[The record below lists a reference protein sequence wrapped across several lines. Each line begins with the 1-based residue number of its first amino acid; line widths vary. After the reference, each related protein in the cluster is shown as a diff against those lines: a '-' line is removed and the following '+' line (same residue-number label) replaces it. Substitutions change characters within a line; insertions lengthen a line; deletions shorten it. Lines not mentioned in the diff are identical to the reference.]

1 MKFIAGDIARVLIGE
16 GTRHDATTIRSGEE
30 YEVKRTEG
38 YGSEARV
45 YLDAPRTDG
54 SGLQEQWFYARRFEL
69 VKRGREAQGAKPANP
84 KQAYGDKKPPV
95 HLIHSIAALHE
106 SAALHSGGRKYN
118 VNNYL
123 IDPVE
128 AMTYIGAMKRHID
141 QWVSGERV
149 DAKELVHHLG
159 AVRACAGILLT
170 AEACGTL
177 IDNRPC
183 ALPQAHPP
191 SCTPERYKAAT
202 AAAFEEV
209 QNTVEHLN
217 TLYPPKQ

>member
-1 MKFIAGDIARVLIGE
+1 MTRALQVGDKVRYTPTSTKRSRWEPLIDKLDQVLTVHAIKKE
-16 GTRHDATTIRSGEE
+16 GGGQEYIQLVELLVASKHHWQYADAFTLCENM
-30 YEVKRTEG
+30 
-38 YGSEARV
+38 
-45 YLDAPRTDG
+45 
-54 SGLQEQWFYARRFEL
+54 QH
-69 VKRGREAQGAKPANP
+69 KPANP

-106 SAALHSGGRKYN
+106 SAALHSGGRKYG

-149 DAKELVHHLG
+149 DVKELVHHLG

-217 TLYPPKQ
+217 ELYPPKQ